1 MLINPIALCLSVYRL
16 LSGISMPFWSGK
28 DYLLSSG
35 TRGLYVSL
43 PATPHGL
50 QTIDHVSLM
59 AYVASC
65 TLF

>member
-1 MLINPIALCLSVYRL
+1 MLIIAIELCSSDYRL

-28 DYLLSSG
+28 DYLQSSG
-35 TRGLYVSL
+35 IRGLYISL

-50 QTIDHVSLM
+50 QTIDHVSRM

-65 TLF
+65 TQF

>member
-1 MLINPIALCLSVYRL
+1 MLIIAIGLCLLDYRL
-16 LSGISMPFWSGK
+16 LSGTSTPFWSGK
-28 DYLLSSG
+28 YYLQFSG
-35 TRGLYVSL
+35 IRGLHVSL

>member
-1 MLINPIALCLSVYRL
+1 MLIIAIGLCLSDYRL

-28 DYLLSSG
+28 DYLQSSG
-35 TRGLYVSL
+35 IRGLYVSL

-50 QTIDHVSLM
+50 QAIDHVSLM